1 MSVLTLR
8 YKDMNLGLKS
18 GFYSFAFYFYKNKQ
32 AKTGNPNTNRVVAID
47 RDELI
52 IPSLSSKVKF

>member
-18 GFYSFAFYFYKNKQ
+18 GCSSLAFYFYKNKQ
-32 AKTGNPNTNRVVAID
+32 AKIGNPNTNIVVAID